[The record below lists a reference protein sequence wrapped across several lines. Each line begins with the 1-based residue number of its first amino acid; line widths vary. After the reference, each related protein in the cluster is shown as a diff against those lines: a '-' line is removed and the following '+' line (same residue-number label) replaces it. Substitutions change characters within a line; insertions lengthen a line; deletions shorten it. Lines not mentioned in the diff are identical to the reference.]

1 MKLKN
6 FTQKDRHGNMIS
18 YDFYESDDN
27 MGVPEM
33 QGIPQHPGSPKGT
46 DTVPAWLTPG
56 EFVMNAE
63 ATRMFE
69 PQIEQMNNAGRAVQA
84 QQGGTIPE
92 YAANGGPVYLAEG
105 SGGFFDKLLN
115 MFSDDDTPKVPDAIQ
130 AVVPPPDSSRADRIA
145 ALIEASKTDG
155 PTRPDPTISNKMYM
169 DFLKNKEGFRNEAY
183 LDSAGVPTI
192 GYGFTEGVQ
201 IGDTIDEKTANER
214 LLKEMAK
221 TDQDYNKLVT
231 ADLNPNQQAA
241 VKSLLYNIGGPQFA
255 NSKARAALNAGD
267 FESFK
272 KEAAE
277 FRMADGKV
285 IPGLENR
292 RREELELF
300 FKPYKADRPETSN
313 APMSMVSPEEQAA
326 FQRDVEAAQKA
337 TREEGMY
344 DPDGAGAANK
354 AVAEQSRILEDQRRM
369 QQGQVPPMIGAAVPP
384 KPTDDPLV
392 STVPPSNT
400 SRDDR
405 VDVLNNAAKGGNTV
419 IGTLQ
424 GNDVYQDDLGE
435 YINTPEGPV
444 YLDGN
449 QLQAMTKTP
458 ASVPPSSSTV
468 PVIPPSNTSR
478 DDRVSKLTDAETVPG
493 ASSNTEVPLPDDD
506 IFSTPAMSTDP
517 TASML
522 ARQQALKI
530 GPQDVKQPDVNVTLN
545 QGEYG
550 VNDTIIREDAN
561 GNPIT
566 YKWDSSKD
574 AYVDNEGL
582 EYNRTI
588 GERASGLFKSE
599 TVENAEPETGDTQI
613 GTLNGNPVYMGQDG
627 KPYVMEDL
635 EVLGTSAGVQKMN
648 IQPWQ
653 TDDIKMLPKENRPVA
668 GPKTPSPKDKDGL
681 VPLPMDTS
689 IPDELSG
696 TPMDS
701 SASVPKPAAA
711 PPKPKEKSSTTSTVT
726 GMDDEYDEDL
736 DSTTKE
742 ILKRITSDDGTTS
755 GQTPAAAT
763 EAGNGAPK
771 EDVNKAE
778 SFLSGIFGDLFDA
791 DELKRMAIMYVGSRV
806 MGGSHAGSMNFAAKQ
821 YVKRVDAKAAEKKA
835 LEKEK
840 RLDLKAARKEFNK
853 NVFKLETERN
863 FSPKSIKA
871 WKDSYDPETGTADS
885 SLLTPIVKPSPM
897 NIEGPPQLWYPE
909 GGGKP
914 RLGIEVKVGTKET
927 GYTKMIVDPKT
938 REQIPTYMYH
948 QDRSRVKETDEYK
961 AAVFADSDRYA
972 RMLADLQAKQFKPG
986 NKAANTEDYRPTDIT
1001 ASVAGGNIAK
1011 WQRDRGVDPTLMPQ
1025 ILESAYA
1032 NMVALGNEAR
1042 AEGKSVKHKNIE
1054 KFLDGA
1060 YMPALVG
1067 DGSIFNVPDKD
1078 KPGDFKRISELTN
1091 SLVRQARANP
1101 KQGIK
1106 PTAKD
1111 HEVAKHIYTQLKNEF
1126 LNGSYSVPDPDSNN
1140 PNETKMQNIWTDE
1153 ESKADF
1159 FKEAKERNISA
1170 FELFIEQKQR
1180 AYNKKPV

>member
-1 MKLKN
+1 
-6 FTQKDRHGNMIS
+6 
-18 YDFYESDDN
+18 
-27 MGVPEM
+27 
-33 QGIPQHPGSPKGT
+33 
-46 DTVPAWLTPG
+46 
-56 EFVMNAE
+56 
-63 ATRMFE
+63 
-69 PQIEQMNNAGRAVQA
+69 
-84 QQGGTIPE
+84 
-92 YAANGGPVYLAEG
+92 
-105 SGGFFDKLLN
+105 
-115 MFSDDDTPKVPDAIQ
+115 
-130 AVVPPPDSSRADRIA
+130 
-145 ALIEASKTDG
+145 
-155 PTRPDPTISNKMYM
+155 
-169 DFLKNKEGFRNEAY
+169 
-183 LDSAGVPTI
+183 
-192 GYGFTEGVQ
+192 
-201 IGDTIDEKTANER
+201 
-214 LLKEMAK
+214 
-221 TDQDYNKLVT
+221 
-231 ADLNPNQQAA
+231 
-241 VKSLLYNIGGPQFA
+241 
-255 NSKARAALNAGD
+255 
-267 FESFK
+267 
-272 KEAAE
+272 
-277 FRMADGKV
+277 
-285 IPGLENR
+285 
-292 RREELELF
+292 
-300 FKPYKADRPETSN
+300 
-313 APMSMVSPEEQAA
+313 
-326 FQRDVEAAQKA
+326 
-337 TREEGMY
+337 
-344 DPDGAGAANK
+344 
-354 AVAEQSRILEDQRRM
+354 
-369 QQGQVPPMIGAAVPP
+369 
-384 KPTDDPLV
+384 
-392 STVPPSNT
+392 
-400 SRDDR
+400 
-405 VDVLNNAAKGGNTV
+405 
-419 IGTLQ
+419 
-424 GNDVYQDDLGE
+424 
-435 YINTPEGPV
+435 
-444 YLDGN
+444 
-449 QLQAMTKTP
+449 
-458 ASVPPSSSTV
+458 
-468 PVIPPSNTSR
+468 
-478 DDRVSKLTDAETVPG
+478 
-493 ASSNTEVPLPDDD
+493 
-506 IFSTPAMSTDP
+506 
-517 TASML
+517 
-522 ARQQALKI
+522 
-530 GPQDVKQPDVNVTLN
+530 
-545 QGEYG
+545 
-550 VNDTIIREDAN
+550 
-561 GNPIT
+561 
-566 YKWDSSKD
+566 
-574 AYVDNEGL
+574 
-582 EYNRTI
+582 
-588 GERASGLFKSE
+588 
-599 TVENAEPETGDTQI
+599 
-613 GTLNGNPVYMGQDG
+613 
-627 KPYVMEDL
+627 
-635 EVLGTSAGVQKMN
+635 
-648 IQPWQ
+648 
-653 TDDIKMLPKENRPVA
+653 
-668 GPKTPSPKDKDGL
+668 
-681 VPLPMDTS
+681 MDTS

-972 RMLADLQAKQFKPG
+972 GMLDQLMEKQFEPG
-986 NKAANTEDYRPTDIT
+986 KDGTKDYRPTDI
-1001 ASVAGGNIAK
+1001 SSKIAGGNIAK